1 MAKQQ
6 PKWMLYSYSYACKV
20 NCVCKLSAQYL
31 NNMDQPPQT
40 IIKKHRECFV
50 RYPYLEYAMYCL
62 HRYDSVHAGKSCS
75 SVVCEWIFP
84 FLFFVTFFF
93 FAFFSCAV
101 CLQCMSPLCALVP
114 FQTPDSS
121 SPAEQQRIARPFLC
135 LRLPACLTAWLFAY
149 LWNEGLDEHGLKW
162 VYLMFV
168 CHRYIS
174 SY

>member
-84 FLFFVTFFF
+84 FLFFVTFFCF
-93 FAFFSCAV
+93 LLLCCVSAMYVPVVCFGAIPNAWQLQSSRAAAHRTTISLSPSACLPDCLTV
-101 CLQCMSPLCALVP
+101 CLSLERRPRRAWLEVGIFNVCLSPL
-114 FQTPDSS
+114 
-121 SPAEQQRIARPFLC
+121 
-135 LRLPACLTAWLFAY
+135 
-149 LWNEGLDEHGLKW
+149 H
-162 VYLMFV
+162 
-168 CHRYIS
+168 
-174 SY
+174 

>member
-93 FAFFSCAV
+93 LLSSLVLCVCNVCPRCVLWCHSKRLTAPVQQSSSASHDHFSVSV
-101 CLQCMSPLCALVP
+101 CLP
-114 FQTPDSS
+114 
-121 SPAEQQRIARPFLC
+121 
-135 LRLPACLTAWLFAY
+135 AWLPDCLPISGTKASTSMA
-149 LWNEGLDEHGLKW
+149 WSG
-162 VYLMFV
+162 
-168 CHRYIS
+168 YI
-174 SY
+174 